1 VKHIKTNEILQME
14 RNYRANFINS
24 IGGFKSVVLIGTK
37 STIGNENLAV
47 FSSLFHLGA
56 DPALCG
62 IVVRPCDE
70 KQNTLGNIIQNKHYT
85 INHILPDFV
94 KQAHQSSAKYNEGE
108 SEFEK
113 VGLTAQYVDDF
124 IAPFVEESV
133 IKFGCEL
140 VQKITI
146 EENGTSILIGKI
158 ISIIVPE
165 DVVSEDGLIDIEK
178 AGSITLSGLDT
189 YHRTQKIARLSYAKT
204 DKSIQEL

>member
-1 VKHIKTNEILQME
+1 
-14 RNYRANFINS
+14 
-24 IGGFKSVVLIGTK
+24 
-37 STIGNENLAV
+37 
-47 FSSLFHLGA
+47 
-56 DPALCG
+56 LCG

-113 VGLTAQYVDDF
+113 VGLTAQYIDDF

-158 ISIIVPE
+158 VSIIVPE

>member
-47 FSSLFHLGA
+47 FSSLFYLGA

-113 VGLTAQYVDDF
+113 VGLTAQYIDDF

>member
-113 VGLTAQYVDDF
+113 VGLTAQYIDDF

-204 DKSIQEL
+204 DKSIHEL

>member
-1 VKHIKTNEILQME
+1 MKHIKTNEFLQME
-14 RNYRANFINS
+14 RNYRANLINS

-70 KQNTLGNIIQNKHYT
+70 KQNTLGNIVQNKHYT
-85 INHILPDFV
+85 INHILSDFF
-94 KQAHQSSAKYNEGE
+94 KQAHQTSAKYLEGE

-113 VGLTAQYVDDF
+113 VGLTTQYIYDF
-124 IAPFVEESV
+124 QAPFVKESV

-140 VQKITI
+140 VQKMDI
-146 EENGTSILIGKI
+146 ELNGTSILIGKI
-158 ISIIVPE
+158 VSVLVPE
-165 DVVSEDGLIDIEK
+165 DVLLEDGFIDIER

-204 DKSIQEL
+204 DRSIQEL

>member
-1 VKHIKTNEILQME
+1 MKHIKTNEILQME

-113 VGLTAQYVDDF
+113 VGLTAQYIDDF

-140 VQKITI
+140 IQKITI

>member
-113 VGLTAQYVDDF
+113 VGLTAQYIDDF

-158 ISIIVPE
+158 VSIIVPE

>member
-1 VKHIKTNEILQME
+1 MKIINSNDILGME

-37 STIGNENLAV
+37 SLIGNENLAI

-70 KQNTLGNIIQNKHYT
+70 KQNTLGNIVQNKHYT
-85 INHILPDFV
+85 INHILWDFF
-94 KQAHQSSAKYNEGE
+94 KQAHQSSAKYLEGE

-113 VGLTAQYVDDF
+113 TGLSTEYFDNFQ
-124 IAPFVEESV
+124 APFVKESV

-140 VQKITI
+140 IKKMDI
-146 EENGTSILIGKI
+146 ELNGTYILIGKI
-158 ISIIVPE
+158 VSIIVPE
-165 DVVSEDGLIDIEK
+165 GVVLEDGFIDIER
-178 AGSITLSGLDT
+178 AGSKTLSGLDT
-189 YHRTQKIARLSYAKT
+189 YHRTQRIAKLSYAKT

>member
-1 VKHIKTNEILQME
+1 MKHIKTNEILQME

-113 VGLTAQYVDDF
+113 VGLTAQYIDDF

>member
-113 VGLTAQYVDDF
+113 VGLTAQYIDDF

>member
-1 VKHIKTNEILQME
+1 MKHIKTNEILQME

>member
-113 VGLTAQYVDDF
+113 VGLTAQYIDDF

-140 VQKITI
+140 IQKITI